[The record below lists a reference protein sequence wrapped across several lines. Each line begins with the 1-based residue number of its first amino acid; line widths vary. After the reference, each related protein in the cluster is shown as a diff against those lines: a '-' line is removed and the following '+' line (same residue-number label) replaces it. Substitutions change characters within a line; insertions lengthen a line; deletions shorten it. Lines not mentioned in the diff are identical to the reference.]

1 MLQAIITGLLIG
13 GLYALI
19 GVGLSLIFGIVKVT
33 NIAHGDLMIVSTFFI
48 MVIVTDLVKNIYI
61 ALAIT
66 IVVMAVIGFL
76 IQKFLI
82 NKVIDQG
89 AESAMLVMFGL
100 SIAIKNALTLI
111 FGAGN
116 NALPSPVK
124 GINFIKTDTIAISGQ
139 YAVNFIVAIVLIVG
153 LALVM
158 AKTPIGRSI
167 RASSSDTMAAELM
180 GINTKTMYIWA
191 MAITM
196 AATAVAGMLVGQTYS
211 FFPYT
216 GTQFLIVAF
225 GVVVIGGMG
234 SIFGT
239 LIGGAILGLSQMVA
253 AYLFGT
259 AYQTLA
265 GYIVLLILLTI
276 RPQGLLSKKMRK

>member
-1 MLQAIITGLLIG
+1 MLQAIITGLLLG

-33 NIAHGDLMIVSTFFI
+33 NIAHGDLMIGATFFI
-48 MVIVTDLVKNIYI
+48 LVFSQSIVHNVFI

-66 IVVMAVIGFL
+66 IVIMAIIGIL

-100 SIAIKNALTLI
+100 SIAIQNALTLI

-116 NALPSPVK
+116 NALDSPVK
-124 GINFIKTDTIAISGQ
+124 GTNFIKSSLVSVSGQ
-139 YAVNFIVAIVLIVG
+139 YALNFIVAIVLIV
-153 LALVM
+153 ALSIVM
-158 AKTPIGRSI
+158 DKTPLGRSI

-180 GINTKTMYIWA
+180 GINTKNMYVWA

-196 AATAVAGMLVGQTYS
+196 AATAVAGMLIGQTYS

-239 LIGGAILGLSQMVA
+239 LIGGAILGLSQMIA
-253 AYLFGT
+253 AFLFGT

-276 RPQGLLSKKMRK
+276 RPQGLLSKKIRK

>member
-1 MLQAIITGLLIG
+1 MLQAIITGLLMG

-48 MVIVTDLVKNIYI
+48 MVIVTKIVNNIYL

-66 IVVMAVIGFL
+66 IVVMAILGFL

-82 NKVIDQG
+82 NTVIDQG
-89 AESAMLVMFGL
+89 AETAMLVMFGL
-100 SIAIKNALTLI
+100 SIAIQNALTLI

-124 GINFIKTDTIAISGQ
+124 GTNFIKTDIVSISGQ
-139 YAVNFIVAIVLIVG
+139 YAVNFIIAIVLIVG
-153 LALVM
+153 LALIM
-158 AKTPIGRSI
+158 DKTPLGRSI
-167 RASSSDTMAAELM
+167 RAASSDTMAAELM
-180 GINTKTMYIWA
+180 GINTKTMYVWA

-216 GTQFLIVAF
+216 GTQFLIIAF

-239 LIGGAILGLSQMVA
+239 LLGGAILGLAQMIA

-265 GYIVLLILLTI
+265 GYIVLLILLTV
-276 RPQGLLSKKMRK
+276 RPQGLLSKKVRK